1 MKIGGYCLLFLLCL
15 SMQSGAQNKA
25 AFDLHEE
32 TAADFGQG
40 SAATAKRG
48 EWTQSVALRKGAA
61 GVLDRTA
68 LENPFTAVT
77 LLRGGYFTLGT
88 TGGASAEQLDD
99 YNQITFGH
107 PFALTSFVLLYWD
120 GAWYRPE
127 QFFSGGEQDLYGRD
141 DTIRLVCERP
151 GLCRLDFRI
160 VQNAVDGRLRLS
172 AALTNLDAAAHEA
185 AVAFQLD
192 AALGRSGDAA
202 LYADGMLIQ
211 RDTVLQA
218 GAPLLLQE
226 RVGATRMGLRAAFD
240 FPGIAPQGIVVE
252 NWQPAWGPVHD
263 PREAR
268 PRQLFDLVL
277 RPEWSRTA
285 LQTDGATIAE
295 LIMDLPAPD
304 FSGPAF
310 MRWDMPT
317 GLSIDRGALFP
328 RDLSVLVQTWNA
340 GATPFAYTRIM
351 APFADELIK
360 GSKDQWNVYAQGQE
374 FGFTTLSFLSTEVF
388 EETVVPVTIRC
399 VAKGVTIDS
408 LTRWV
413 YIPAVAMADDGLTVS
428 IDTVDLGALPDIDVY
443 FDIKDDA
450 SQVPVIGA
458 RAEHLWLYENG
469 ERIHDFTVAREG
481 FGDVAAVDVVFVL
494 DVTGS
499 MTEEIAGVR
508 DNIIAFAEALSG
520 VGISFRLG
528 MVTFG
533 DEIRGIFPFTSD
545 VLAFQTEVGKQTA
558 SGGGDSP
565 ENSLEALYQA
575 SILPFRQEAH
585 RVIVWI
591 TDANF
596 YEGNSRCPHT
606 STSIVTAMLGQA
618 AVVHAIG
625 GGYVREMYE
634 RITTPTGGSYFDIT
648 GNFKDILLQISNFNV
663 STVYHIRY
671 RTPAPSADP
680 RLVELTVHYSGKGGS
695 ASWRSPAP
703 SIETAVAELLCYPN
717 PFNPSVS
724 IRLRNVEGG
733 AGHLSV
739 TDAAGREVRRYLVDG
754 SRGDYQFEWN
764 AGAEGGASGAAA
776 SGVYFIRLQLA
787 REGGS
792 LLQKTVTVIHAK

>member
-1 MKIGGYCLLFLLCL
+1 MKIGGCCLLFLLCL
-15 SMQSGAQNKA
+15 SVQSVAQNKS
-25 AFDLHEE
+25 AFDLHED
-32 TAADFGQG
+32 ASADFGQG
-40 SAATAKRG
+40 SATTAQHG
-48 EWTQSVALRKGAA
+48 GQADAASLRKGAA
-61 GVLDRTA
+61 EGLERTA
-68 LENPFTAVT
+68 LMNPFTAVT

-127 QFFSGGEQDLYGRD
+127 QFFTREEQDLYGYN

-160 VQNAVDGRLRLS
+160 VQDAANGRLRLS
-172 AALTNLDAAAHEA
+172 ATLRNLDAAAHEA

-202 LYADGMLIQ
+202 LYADGTLIQ

-226 RVGATRMGLRAAFD
+226 RAGAARMGLRAAFD
-240 FPGIAPQGIVVE
+240 FPGLAPQGIVVE
-252 NWQPAWGPVHD
+252 NWQPALGPVFD

-277 RPEWSRTA
+277 RPEWSRTS
-285 LQTDGATIAE
+285 LQTDAATIAE

-328 RDLSVLVQTWNA
+328 HDLSVLVQTWNA
-340 GATPFAYTRIM
+340 ATTPFAYTRIR
-351 APFADELIK
+351 APFADELIV
-360 GSKDQWNVYAQGQE
+360 GSRDQWNVSAQGQD

-399 VAKGVTIDS
+399 VTQEGTLDS

-413 YIPAVAMADDGLTVS
+413 YIPAVAMADEGLTVD
-428 IDTVDLGALPDIDVY
+428 IDTVDLGALPEVDVY
-443 FDIKDDA
+443 FGIQDEA
-450 SQVPVIGA
+450 SQVPILGA
-458 RAEHLWLYENG
+458 RAEHLWLFENG
-469 ERIHDFTVAREG
+469 ERIRDFTVRREALG
-481 FGDVAAVDVVFVL
+481 EVAAVDVVFVL

-499 MTEEIAGVR
+499 MAEEIAGVR

-520 VGISFRLG
+520 VGINFRLG

-533 DEIRGIFPFTSD
+533 DEIRGIFPFTSS
-545 VLAFQTEVGKQTA
+545 VLAFQTEVGKQRAT
-558 SGGGDSP
+558 GGGDSP

-596 YEGNSRCPHT
+596 YEGNSRCRHT
-606 STSIVTAMLGQA
+606 TNSIVTAMLGQA

-625 GGYVREMYE
+625 AEYAREMYQ

-663 STVYHIRY
+663 STVYRLHY

-680 RLVELTVHYSGKGGS
+680 RLIELEVHYAGKGGS
-695 ASWRSPAP
+695 ASWRSQAPA
-703 SIETAVAELLCYPN
+703 IETAPVEMLCYPN

-733 AGHLSV
+733 TGHLSV
-739 TDAAGREVRRYLVDG
+739 TDAAGREVQRYVVDG
-754 SRGDYQFEWN
+754 TRGSYQFEWN
-764 AGAEGGASGAAA
+764 AGAKGATA

>member
-1 MKIGGYCLLFLLCL
+1 MKIGGYCLLFLLFL
-15 SMQSGAQNKA
+15 TMQSGAQNKA

-40 SAATAKRG
+40 SAATAERG

-99 YNQITFGH
+99 YNQITYGH

-127 QFFSGGEQDLYGRD
+127 QFFTGGEQDLYGRD

-202 LYADGMLIQ
+202 LYADGTLIE
-211 RDTVLQA
+211 RDTVLHA

-226 RVGATRMGLRAAFD
+226 RAGATRMGLRTALD
-240 FPGIAPQGIVVE
+240 FPSIAPQGIVVE
-252 NWQPAWGPVHD
+252 NWQPALGPVFD

-268 PRQLFDLVL
+268 PRRLFDLVL
-277 RPEWSRTA
+277 RPEWSRTT
-285 LQTDGATIAE
+285 LQTDGATMAE
-295 LIMDLPAPD
+295 MIMDLPAPD

-317 GLSIDRGALFP
+317 GLSIDRGALYP
-328 RDLSVLVQTWNA
+328 RDFSVLVQTWNA
-340 GATPFAYTRIM
+340 GAAPFAYTRIQT
-351 APFADELIK
+351 PFSEGLIA
-360 GSKDQWNVYAQGQE
+360 SSRDQWNVTAPGQE
-374 FGFTTLSFLSTEVF
+374 FGFTTLAFLSTEVF

-399 VAKGVTIDS
+399 VAQGVTLDT

-413 YIPAVAMADDGLTVS
+413 YIPAVAMADEGLKVA
-428 IDTVDLGALPDIDVY
+428 IDTVDIGALPDVDV
-443 FDIKDDA
+443 FFGITDEV
-450 SQVPVIGA
+450 SQVPVLGA

-469 ERIHDFTVAREG
+469 ERIRDFTVKREG
-481 FGDVAAVDVVFVL
+481 RGDVAAIDIVFVL

-499 MTEEIAGVR
+499 MAEEIAGVR
-508 DNIIAFAEALSG
+508 DNIIAFSEALSG
-520 VGISFRLG
+520 VGINFRLA

-545 VLAFQTEVGKQTA
+545 VLAFQKEVGKQTA
-558 SGGGDSP
+558 TSGGDTP
-565 ENSLEALYQA
+565 ENSLEALHQA
-575 SILPFRQEAH
+575 AILPFRAEAH
-585 RVIVWI
+585 RMVVWI

-596 YEGNSRCPHT
+596 HEGNSRCPRT
-606 STSIVTAMLGQA
+606 STSIIAEMLGQA

-625 GGYVREMYE
+625 AEYVRELYE
-634 RITTPTGGSYFDIT
+634 RITGPTGGSYFDIK

-663 STVYHIRY
+663 STVYHLRY

-680 RLVELTVHYSGKGGS
+680 RLVELEVHYAGKGGS
-695 ASWRSPAP
+695 ASWRSQAPA
-703 SIETAVAELLCYPN
+703 IETAAAELLCYPN

-733 AGHLSV
+733 AGHVSV
-739 TDAAGREVRRYLVDG
+739 TDAAGREVRRYAVDG
-754 SRGDYQFEWN
+754 TRGDYQFEWN
-764 AGAEGGASGAAA
+764 AGAEGAAA

-792 LLQKTVTVIHAK
+792 LLQKTATVIHAK

>member
-32 TAADFGQG
+32 TGMDFGQG
-40 SAATAKRG
+40 SASTAQG
-48 EWTQSVALRKGAA
+48 GAWTEPVALRKGAA
-61 GVLDRTA
+61 GTLERTA

-127 QFFSGGEQDLYGRD
+127 QFFTGGEQDLYGSG

-151 GLCRLDFRI
+151 GLCRFDFRI

-202 LYADGMLIQ
+202 LYADGALIE

-226 RVGATRMGLRAAFD
+226 RAGATRVGLRAALD

-252 NWQPAWGPVHD
+252 NWQPALGPVFD
-263 PREAR
+263 PREPR

-277 RPEWSRTA
+277 RPEWSRTT
-285 LQTDGATIAE
+285 LQTDGATLAE

-304 FSGPAF
+304 FSGSAF

-328 RDLSVLVQTWNA
+328 RDFSVLVQTWNPA
-340 GATPFAYTRIM
+340 PAPFAYTRIQ
-351 APFADELIK
+351 APFSEGLIV
-360 GSKDQWNVYAQGQE
+360 SSRDQWSVTAPRQD
-374 FGFTTLSFLSTEVF
+374 FGFTTLAFLSTEVF

-399 VAKGVTIDS
+399 VAQGVTLDS

-413 YIPAVAMADDGLTVS
+413 YIPAVAMADDGLTLA
-428 IDTVDLGALPDIDVY
+428 IDTVDLGALPDVDVY
-443 FDIKDDA
+443 FGIEDEA

-458 RAEHLWLYENG
+458 RAEHFWLYENG
-469 ERIHDFTVAREG
+469 ERIRDFTVKREG
-481 FGDVAAVDVVFVL
+481 RGGIAAVDVVFAL
-494 DVTGS
+494 DVTAS
-499 MTEEIAGVR
+499 MSNEIAEVR

-520 VGISFRLG
+520 AGVDFRLA

-533 DEIRGIFPFTSD
+533 DEIRGIYPFTGDVLTFQSD
-545 VLAFQTEVGKQTA
+545 VGNQRAT
-558 SGGGDSP
+558 GGDDTP

-575 SILPFRQEAH
+575 SILPFRPEAH
-585 RVIVWI
+585 RVVVWI
-591 TDANF
+591 TDAEF
-596 YEGNSRCPHT
+596 YEGNARCRHT
-606 STSIVTAMLGQA
+606 TASIITAMLGQA

-625 GGYVREMYE
+625 AGYAREMYE
-634 RITTPTGGSYFDIT
+634 RITGPTGGSYFDIK
-648 GNFKDILLQISNFNV
+648 GDFKDILLQISNFNV
-663 STVYHIRY
+663 STVYHLRY

-680 RLVELTVHYSGKGGS
+680 RLIELEVHYAGKGGS
-695 ASWRSPAP
+695 ASWRSQAPA
-703 SIETAVAELLCYPN
+703 IESAAAELLCYPN

-733 AGHLSV
+733 AGHVSV
-739 TDAAGREVRRYLVDG
+739 TDAAGREVRRYVVDG

-764 AGAEGGASGAAA
+764 AGAQGAAA

-792 LLQKTVTVIHAK
+792 LLQKTATVIHAK